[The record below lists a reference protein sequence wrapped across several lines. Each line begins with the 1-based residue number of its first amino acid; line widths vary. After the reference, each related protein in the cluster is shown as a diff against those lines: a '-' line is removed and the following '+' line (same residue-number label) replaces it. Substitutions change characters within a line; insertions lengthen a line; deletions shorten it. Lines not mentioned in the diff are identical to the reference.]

1 MIPLQNYIK
10 KTTFIHHPVKN
21 IKNYNKRAFMA
32 KICRRGSIKRTA
44 RERWLSGSSVEGA
57 VTYSPTFAVPSAR

>member
-21 IKNYNKRAFMA
+21 IKNYNKREFMA
-32 KICRRGSIKRTA
+32 KICWRGNKKELPGSVSSRAVGRRGGDL
-44 RERWLSGSSVEGA
+44 LSHFRS
-57 VTYSPTFAVPSAR
+57 T

>member
-10 KTTFIHHPVKN
+10 KTTFIHHTVKN

-32 KICRRGSIKRTA
+32 KICRRGSKKG
-44 RERWLSGSSVEGA
+44 LPGSGALGQ
-57 VTYSPTFAVPSAR
+57 F